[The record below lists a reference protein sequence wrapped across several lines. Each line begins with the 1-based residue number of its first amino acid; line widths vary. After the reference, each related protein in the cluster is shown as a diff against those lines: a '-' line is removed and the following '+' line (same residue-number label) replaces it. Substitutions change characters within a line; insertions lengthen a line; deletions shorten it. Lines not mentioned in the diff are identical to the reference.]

1 MEKIILAV
9 PEDKID
15 RLKKALYEL
24 KIDYTQ
30 EKFRVEVNSYKA
42 ELLKVSTW
50 SEEDITE
57 IQRSLRSTQLS
68 ESERKA

>member
-68 ESERKA
+68 